1 MPSFSRSLE
10 QALHRALALAN
21 ERRHEYATLEHL
33 LLALVDDQDAA
44 AVMRACSVDLD
55 LLRRNLVDY
64 IDSELTNLVTDGRDD
79 SKPTAGFQ
87 RVIQRAVIHVQSSGR
102 EEVTGANVLVAMFA
116 ERESHAA
123 YFLQEQDMTRYDAVN
138 YISHGIAKRPGSAES
153 RPVRGSE
160 EEGEPQREQRSEQGS
175 DPDKDKK
182 KKESALEAYCVNL
195 NRKARDGR
203 IDPLIGREAEVQRTI
218 QILCRRQKNNPLLVG
233 DPGVGKTAIAEGLA
247 LKIIRG
253 EVPEVLHDA
262 TVFSLDMGTLLAGT
276 RYRGDFE
283 ERLKQVMKEIEQHP
297 KAIMF
302 IDEIHTVIGA
312 GATSGGAMDASNLL
326 KPALA
331 SGTLRC
337 IGSTTYKEYR
347 QYFEKDRA
355 LVRRFQKIDV
365 NEPSVPDTIE
375 ILKGLKPYFEEFHK
389 LRYTN
394 DAIKAAVEL
403 SARYIHDRKLPDKA
417 IDVIDETGA
426 SQMLVAENKRKK
438 TIGVK
443 EIEAAIATMARI
455 PAKTVSKDDAEVLR
469 NLENTLKRTV
479 YGQEKA
485 IEALS
490 SSIKLARAG
499 LRDGE
504 KPIGCYLFAG
514 PTGVGKTEVAR
525 QLASSLGVELIRFDM
540 SEYMERHTVSR
551 LIGAPPGYVGFD
563 QGGLLT
569 DQIDQ
574 HPHSV
579 LLLDE
584 IEKAHPDL
592 FNILL
597 QVMDHGKLTDNN
609 GKQVDFRNVILIMT
623 TNAGAADMARNAY
636 GFTRQKRE
644 GDDAEAINKLFAP
657 EFRNRLDSVISFGHL
672 PKTVVAR
679 VVDKFVL
686 QLEAQLADRNVT
698 IELSEEAREWL
709 VENGYDEAMGARPMA
724 RLIQQTIKTPLA
736 DEVLFGRLK
745 NGGAVKVVVVQS
757 ETGIKVLGLEFPDGP
772 VKPKP
777 EKDVAAATAKRQ
789 PKTRAKAAADG
800 KPAKTSPR
808 RGPKGRSAGGGGP
821 DDGPAEPPKAAGRA
835 VRTVPKVPLTKA

>member
-64 IDSELTNLVTDGRDD
+64 IDAELTNLVTDGRDD

-138 YISHGIAKRPGSAES
+138 YISHGIAKRPGASET
-153 RPVRGSE
+153 RPVRGAE
-160 EEGEPQREQRSEQGS
+160 DEGEPQREQRSEQVS

-182 KKESALEAYCVNL
+182 KKESALDAYCINL

-203 IDPLIGREAEVQRTI
+203 IDPLIGREAEVHRTI

-247 LKIIRG
+247 LKITRG
-253 EVPEVLHDA
+253 EVPEVLRDA

-365 NEPSVPDTIE
+365 NEPSIPDTIE

-426 SQMLVAENKRKK
+426 SQMLLPESKRKK

-443 EIEAAIATMARI
+443 EVEVAVSTMARI

-469 NLENTLKRTV
+469 NLEQTLKRTV

-525 QLASSLGVELIRFDM
+525 QLAASLGVELIRFDM

-569 DQIDQ
+569 DQVDQ

-644 GDDAEAINKLFAP
+644 GDDTEAINKLFAP
-657 EFRNRLDSVISFGHL
+657 EFRNRLDSVISFSHL

-777 EKDVAAATAKRQ
+777 EKDVAAAAAKRQ
-789 PKTRAKAAADG
+789 SRTRAKAAGVA
-800 KPAKTSPR
+800 KPAKGPR
-808 RGPKGRSAGGGGP
+808 RGPKGGAGP
-821 DDGPAEPPKAAGRA
+821 DDGRAEPPKLAGRP